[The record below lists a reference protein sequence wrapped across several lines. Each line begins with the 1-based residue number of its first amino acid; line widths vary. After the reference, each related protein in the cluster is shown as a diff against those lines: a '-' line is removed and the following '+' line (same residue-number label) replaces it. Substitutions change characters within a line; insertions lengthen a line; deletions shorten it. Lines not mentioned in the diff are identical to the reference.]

1 MTLFSAS
8 AARSARSRIAFSVS
22 PSNSA
27 KPHVHICRTVAW
39 RMDTSMG
46 ERKIKTRSKILAY
59 QRELCCKKQG
69 MTFRV
74 SSKQDHRQLGRG
86 HSCTPY
92 FG

>member
-1 MTLFSAS
+1 
-8 AARSARSRIAFSVS
+8 
-22 PSNSA
+22 
-27 KPHVHICRTVAW
+27 
-39 RMDTSMG
+39 MG

-92 FG
+92 FGYRRKSKTWISCWDCQAQKERFRDHPPMGFLLSPTVVQIDV